1 MSSVVEISRMAL
13 SHIGSDTFIQSID
26 EDSKEAK
33 TCKTFF
39 DSSLNSLLRQFE
51 WNFATQKL
59 ALTLFGT
66 SSSDFAYQ
74 YKYPNTCLFARRI
87 IPIEK
92 TQTVEF
98 SIVNDG
104 GVKVIQTDL
113 KNAVLEFTKK
123 IDDTELLDPLFVDVL
138 ALKLARNIIT
148 PLSGDKSRLE
158 IINSLYVN
166 SLYEAK
172 ASDGNEGQSQEPQNA
187 EWIRVRF

>member
-1 MSSVVEISRMAL
+1 MSGVVEISRMAL

-33 TCKTFF
+33 TCKMFF

-51 WNFATQKL
+51 WNFATEKNAL
-59 ALTLFGT
+59 ALYGT
-66 SSSDFAYQ
+66 PSSDFAYQ
-74 YKYPNTCLFARRI
+74 YKYPNNCLFARRI

-98 SIVNDG
+98 SVVNDN
-104 GVKVIQTDL
+104 GVKAIQTDL
-113 KNAVLEFTKK
+113 KDAVLEYTKK
-123 IDDTELLDPLFVDVL
+123 IDDTELLDPLFVEVL
-138 ALKLARNIIT
+138 TLKLARNILT

-166 SLYEAK
+166 ALYEAK
-172 ASDGNEGQSQEPQNA
+172 AFDGNEGQSQEPQNA
-187 EWIRVRF
+187 EWIRSRF